1 MLPMHYLKTT
11 TFGFL
16 LILLSGCSTLEG
28 VKDVAS
34 QRETVALCKAADVGL
49 TIAALNTG
57 TFHELNP
64 VMNALMGG
72 AHGFM
77 PFVIVSAAYVGIV
90 WWLDKPTVNMV
101 SSAITCPVAAR
112 NGMLLLKQ

>member
-1 MLPMHYLKTT
+1 MKR
-11 TFGFL
+11 L
-16 LILLSGCSTLEG
+16 LIASLMLALSGCATLES

-34 QRETVALCKAADVGL
+34 KKETVALCKAADVGL

-64 VMNALMGG
+64 IMNALMGG

-77 PFVIVSAAYVGIV
+77 PFIIVSAAYVGIV
-90 WWLDKPTVNMV
+90 YWLDNPTVNMV
-101 SSAITCPVAAR
+101 SSGITCPVAAR
-112 NGMLLLKQ
+112 NGLLLLK